1 MMWHRLGLIAGGGG
15 LPKAIAKA
23 CSQDERLGCVIA
35 LQGFADPADFPGATV
50 RTIAQFGHAISDLR
64 EAGCDAVCLAGV
76 VKRPDFSALKPDWA
90 GVKLLPR
97 VLSAATR
104 GDDALLRTIVGAF
117 EEAGFTVV
125 GAQELTGGLLAV
137 EGPLGRLA
145 LSEADREDALKALE
159 IAAATG
165 SLDIGQGAVVCGGLV
180 LAVEAQEGTDEMLAR
195 VATLPSNIRGQA
207 GARRGVLAK
216 RPKPTQE
223 LRVDLPVIGVS
234 TVIGAAQAGLAGIA
248 VIEGGA
254 LIINPDDVARA
265 ADEAGLFV
273 VVLPS
278 DEVETP

>member
-1 MMWHRLGLIAGGGG
+1 MAWHRLGLIAGGGG
-15 LPKAIAKA
+15 LPRAIARA
-23 CSQDERLGCVIA
+23 CSQDGRLGCVIA

-104 GDDALLRTIVGAF
+104 GDDALLRTIVDAF

-125 GAQELTGGLLAV
+125 GAQELSGGLVAV
-137 EGPLGRLA
+137 EGPVGRLE
-145 LSEADREDALKALE
+145 LSGADREDALKALE
-159 IAAATG
+159 IVAATG
-165 SLDIGQGAVVCGGLV
+165 SLDIGQGAVVCDGLV

-195 VATLPSNIRGQA
+195 VATLPANIRGQA

-234 TVIGAAQAGLAGIA
+234 TVTGAAQAGLAGIA
-248 VIEGGA
+248 VLEGGA

-273 VVLPS
+273 VVLS
-278 DEVETP
+278 RDEVETP